1 MREVIEM
8 IKSMTGYGK
17 GDAVSEQG
25 SFLVEIRSV
34 NHRYG
39 EVSVRMPRAFLSQEN
54 EIKRLVSALL
64 KRGKIDVTVQWEES
78 SGVDSIPQVNRE
90 LALGYCET
98 FRQLS
103 GELGLPGEVPLAL
116 ILAQK
121 GVLRDSGTTV
131 DEAGLLPQLTGAVRS
146 ALTAIDSMRT
156 REGEAL
162 ASDLLARRRQVA
174 EWVEQIRER
183 TPLMVAE
190 YQQKLAARLEQLL
203 GDVEL
208 DPARLAQE
216 VALLADRCDIT
227 EELVRLNS
235 HFAQF
240 DEALRLKEA
249 VGRKLDF
256 LMQEMNREVNTIG
269 SKANDAA
276 IASLVIQVKAEMEK
290 MREQVQNVE

>member
-1 MREVIEM
+1 M

-25 SFLVEIRSV
+25 SFTVEIRSV

-39 EVSVRMPRAFLSQEN
+39 EVSVRMPRAFISQEN
-54 EIKRLVSALL
+54 EIKRQVSTAL
-64 KRGKIDVTVQWEES
+64 KRGKIDVTVLWEEA
-78 SGVDSIPQVNRE
+78 SGVESIPQVNRE

-103 GELGLPGEVPLAL
+103 GELGLPGEVPLTL

-121 GVLRDSGTTV
+121 GVLRDSGTLL
-131 DEAGLLPQLTGAVRS
+131 DETGLLPQLTLAVRS
-146 ALTAIDSMRT
+146 AVAAIDSMRT

-162 ASDLLARRRQVA
+162 AADLLARRRQVA
-174 EWVEQIRER
+174 EWVEQVRER
-183 TPLMVAE
+183 TPLMVTE
-190 YQQKLAARLEQLL
+190 YQQKLSARLEQLL

-240 DEALRLKEA
+240 DEALRMKEP

-269 SKANDAA
+269 SKASDAA
-276 IASLVIQVKAEMEK
+276 IASLVIRVKAEMEK

>member
-1 MREVIEM
+1 M
-8 IKSMTGYGK
+8 IRSMTGYGK
-17 GDAVSEQG
+17 GDALSEQG
-25 SFLVEIRSV
+25 SFTVEIRSV

-39 EVSVRMPRAFLSQEN
+39 EVTVRMPRAFLSQEN
-54 EIKRLVSALL
+54 EIKRLVSTVL
-64 KRGKIDVTVQWEES
+64 KRGKIDVTVQWEEA
-78 SGVDSIPQVNRE
+78 SGVESIVQVNRE
-90 LALGYCET
+90 LALGYCEA

-103 GELGLPGEVPLAL
+103 GELGLPGEVPLEL

-121 GVLRDSGTTV
+121 GVLRDSGNTI
-131 DEAGLLPQLTGAVRS
+131 DETGLLPQLTQAVRS
-146 ALTAIDSMRT
+146 TLTAIDSMRM

-174 EWVEQIRER
+174 EWVDQIRGR

-190 YQQKLAARLEQLL
+190 YQQKLSVRLEQLL
-203 GDVEL
+203 GDVDL

-240 DEALRLKEA
+240 DEALRMKEP

-276 IASLVIQVKAEMEK
+276 IATLVIQVKAEMEK

>member
-1 MREVIEM
+1 M
-8 IKSMTGYGK
+8 IRSMTGYGK

-25 SFLVEIRSV
+25 SFTVEIRSV

-54 EIKRLVSALL
+54 EIKRQVSTVL
-64 KRGKIDVTVQWEES
+64 KRGKIDVTVLWEEA

-90 LALGYCET
+90 LAQGYCEA

-103 GELGLPGEVPLAL
+103 GALGLPGEVPLTL

-121 GVLRDSGTTV
+121 GVLRDSGTAI
-131 DEAGLLPQLTGAVRS
+131 DETGLLPQLTAAVRS
-146 ALTAIDSMRT
+146 AVTAIDSMRT

-162 ASDLLARRRQVA
+162 AADLLARRRQVA
-174 EWVEQIRER
+174 EWIEQIRIR
-183 TPLMVAE
+183 TPLMVTE
-190 YQQKLAARLEQLL
+190 YQQKLSTRLEQLL

-208 DPARLAQE
+208 DPARLIQE

-235 HFAQF
+235 HFTQF
-240 DEALRLKEA
+240 DEAMHMKEP

>member
-1 MREVIEM
+1 M

-17 GDAVSEQG
+17 GEAAAEWGV
-25 SFLVEIRSV
+25 FTVEIRSV

-39 EVSVRMPRAFLSQEN
+39 EVSVRMPRAFISLEN
-54 EIKRLVSALL
+54 EVKRQISANL
-64 KRGKIDVTVQWEES
+64 KRGKIDVTVQWEEAA
-78 SGVDSIPQVNRE
+78 GVESVPQLNNA
-90 LALGYCET
+90 LAKGYYDT
-98 FRQLS
+98 FSYLS
-103 GELGLPGEVPLAL
+103 RELGLLNEVPLSL
-116 ILAQK
+116 ILSQK
-121 GVLRDSGTTV
+121 GVLRDVSTV
-131 DEAGLLPQLTGAVRS
+131 IEDSAFLPLLTQAVGS
-146 ALTAIDSMRT
+146 AIAAIDGMRV

-162 ASDLLARRRQVA
+162 AEDLLARRRQIA
-174 EWVEQIRER
+174 EWVGQVSER
-183 TPLMVAE
+183 TPAMVVE
-190 YQQKLAARLEQLL
+190 YKQKLALRLEQLL

-208 DPARLAQE
+208 DPVRLAQE

-240 DEALRLKEA
+240 DEALRLKEP

-269 SKANDAA
+269 SKANDAS
-276 IASLVIQVKAEMEK
+276 IATLVIQIKAEMEK